1 MYKLFDNWNDEEEV
15 LNVPDVFGIC
25 FQDVTEELKKVLS
38 PVSIIYK
45 SSTVVEKIKEDE
57 MAEIYYGRWKN
68 RVAFGPFAFGR
79 TGNKKLEEVE
89 KCQKK

>member
-1 MYKLFDNWNDEEEV
+1 M
-15 LNVPDVFGIC
+15 GIE
-25 FQDVTEELKKVLS
+25 DPMTEKPGVRLAMECA
-38 PVSIIYK
+38 YQN
-45 SSTVVEKIKEDE
+45 
-57 MAEIYYGRWKN
+57 GRNILWQRKN